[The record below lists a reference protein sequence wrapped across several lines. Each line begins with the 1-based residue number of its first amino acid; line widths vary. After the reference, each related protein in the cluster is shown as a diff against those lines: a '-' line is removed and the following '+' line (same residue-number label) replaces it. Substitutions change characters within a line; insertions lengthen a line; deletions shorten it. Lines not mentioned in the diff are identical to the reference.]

1 MSNPHMR
8 ALRTSQFG
16 FTLIEMM
23 ITVAIV
29 GILAAVAYPSY
40 TNYVKRTNRSDA
52 TRSLLLIAQSLQRC
66 YSQNFT
72 YSPPGGCP
80 TPAGTS
86 TSQGGFYSI
95 VTAIPTATTYTI
107 LATPLNP
114 PQTTDSQCARFLLTS
129 TGTQSAQ
136 SSAAV
141 DTTKACWG
149 ATN

>member
-1 MSNPHMR
+1 M
-8 ALRTSQFG
+8 LRSTKRTAVQPG
-16 FTLIEMM
+16 FTLIELM

-29 GILAAVAYPSY
+29 GILATVAYPSY
-40 TNYVKRTNRSDA
+40 MKYVQRTNRSDA

-72 YSPPGGCP
+72 YTPPGGCP

-107 LATPLNP
+107 RARPLNP
-114 PQTTDSQCARFLLTS
+114 PQTTDGQCAQFLLTS
-129 TGTQSAQ
+129 AGAQSAQ

>member
-8 ALRTSQFG
+8 ALRTSQSG
-16 FTLIEMM
+16 FTLIELM
-23 ITVAIV
+23 ITVAVV

-40 TNYVKRTNRSDA
+40 LNFVRRANRSDA
-52 TRSLLLIAQSLQRC
+52 TRSLLVIAQSLQRC

-72 YSPPGGCP
+72 YTPAGGCP

-86 TSQGGFYSI
+86 ASQGGFYSI

-107 LATPLNP
+107 RATPLNP
-114 PQTTDSQCARFLLTS
+114 PQTTDSQCAQFLLTS
-129 TGTQSAQ
+129 AGAQSAQ